1 MECIEELLLMVQ
13 ILVFCRAA
21 ASFNKAIKNGPQK
34 DVGRTAFHAAT
45 YGRRYR
51 ALAELEY

>member
-45 YGRRYR
+45 YGRRYKPK
-51 ALAELEY
+51 EIKC